1 MPTTVELPQVGESVT
16 EGVITKWL
24 KQPGDAVSR
33 YDALVEVETD
43 KVTMDVPS
51 PVAGKFVRP
60 LVNEGDTVPMGAP
73 ICEVEE
79 AAVPARVRPA
89 TIGAL
94 TEPGPGFGATG
105 AQPERTDGARA
116 HTRLSPVVQKL
127 AAEHNVP
134 LDEVARIKGSGLDG
148 RVTKQ
153 DMEQYLSERAE
164 GRAPSLPAT
173 RAAPPP
179 VPPVPAAARPPAPAT
194 PAAPP
199 STGSGR
205 TETAPATPS
214 APRPDEEAVLLT
226 PIRRR
231 IAQNMARS
239 VRDIPTA
246 WTVFEVD
253 VTDLVR
259 WRHAVLDDFEKREG
273 VRLTTMPFI
282 LKAVAETLRQHPIV
296 NSTWG
301 GDKIILKKRIN
312 VGIAVAAP
320 QGLVVPVVHDADQ
333 YSIAGLARRT
343 HELITKA
350 RENRLSLQ
358 DVQGGTF
365 TLNNAGALGSMISQ
379 PIVFHPQAAIL
390 SMEAIVRKPVAVG
403 DAIGLRDRMNI
414 TFTFDH
420 RIMDGQDAGSF
431 LADVKR
437 RLEAMGPESSL
448 Y

>member
-1 MPTTVELPQVGESVT
+1 MP
-16 EGVITKWL
+16 
-24 KQPGDAVSR
+24 
-33 YDALVEVETD
+33 
-43 KVTMDVPS
+43 
-51 PVAGKFVRP
+51 
-60 LVNEGDTVPMGAP
+60 
-73 ICEVEE
+73 
-79 AAVPARVRPA
+79 
-89 TIGAL
+89 
-94 TEPGPGFGATG
+94 
-105 AQPERTDGARA
+105 
-116 HTRLSPVVQKL
+116 
-127 AAEHNVP
+127 
-134 LDEVARIKGSGLDG
+134 
-148 RVTKQ
+148 
-153 DMEQYLSERAE
+153 
-164 GRAPSLPAT
+164 
-173 RAAPPP
+173 
-179 VPPVPAAARPPAPAT
+179 
-194 PAAPP
+194 
-199 STGSGR
+199 
-205 TETAPATPS
+205 
-214 APRPDEEAVLLT
+214 LT
-226 PIRRR
+226 PVRRR
-231 IAQNMARS
+231 IAENMVRS

-246 WTVFEVD
+246 WTAFEVD

-259 WRHAVLDDFEKREG
+259 WRRAVLDDFEKREG
-273 VRLTTMPFI
+273 VRLTYMPFV
-282 LKAVAETLRQHPIV
+282 LKAVAETLRQHPVV
-296 NSTWG
+296 NSTWS

-333 YSIAGLARRT
+333 YSIAGLARQT

-431 LADVKR
+431 LSDVKR